1 MDTIITTQGD
11 TWDTLALRAY
21 GDEKKA
27 QALMEA
33 RENLHLLDQQIFTG
47 GIRVAVP
54 ELPEETPDSSL
65 PEWRR

>member
-1 MDTIITTQGD
+1 MDTITTTQGD
-11 TWDTLALRAY
+11 TWDTLARRAY

-33 RENLHLLDQQIFTG
+33 RENIGLLDQQIFPG
-47 GIRVAVP
+47 GVRVAVP
-54 ELPEETPDSSL
+54 ALPEDTPAVDL

>member
-11 TWDTLALRAY
+11 TWDTLARRAY

-33 RENLHLLDQQIFTG
+33 RDNLGLLDQQIFPG
-47 GIRVAVP
+47 GIRIAVP
-54 ELPEETPDSSL
+54 ELPEETQDSSL